1 MKKTAIEW
9 LRQEL
14 EYLREYEEFYTKRY
28 MEVDALFREA
38 KEIEK
43 QQDEYNINTQI
54 EIIQDVLNELMTGF
68 ESPEDRWDFI
78 LDIVN
83 GYKDRILTN
92 K

>member
-1 MKKTAIEW
+1 MTG
-9 LRQEL
+9 L
-14 EYLREYEEFYTKRY
+14 EYLINNLDYAKGDQEGMMHIGLK
-28 MEVDALFREA
+28 VDDYFKAQ
-38 KEIEK
+38 

-54 EIIQDVLNELMTGF
+54 EILQDVLNELMTGF